1 MSMSLFDG
9 GDEHEKPD
17 RPAKVQEKNNG
28 TTAAS
33 FHMFFRFSSAVDAMV
48 KAVQRYK
55 NSRMSEFG
63 LRGMHLMFLC
73 CLSHE
78 KYGLTSSELADRCG
92 VDKAFI
98 SRIAHE
104 LIVSG
109 YIEYSDDGDEGLIQR
124 TLTSRY
130 KKKLVLT
137 DRGLGIMPRINEMIE
152 EAVNRVTDGLTGEQI
167 KTFYKVLG
175 VLEANL
181 SALDTEA
188 TNLN

>member
-1 MSMSLFDG
+1 MGMSFFEG
-9 GDEHEKPD
+9 GRDETKKAEESK
-17 RPAKVQEKNNG
+17 KNHTSG

-73 CLSHE
+73 CLSYE
-78 KYGLTSSELADRCG
+78 DGGLTSSELADRCG

-109 YIEYSDDGDEGLIQR
+109 YIEYSDDGEEGLIQR

-137 DRGLGIMPRINEMIE
+137 KQGHGIMPRINEMID
-152 EAVNRVTDGLTGEQI
+152 EAVKKVTDGLTGEQI

-181 SALDTEA
+181 TALDTEA
-188 TNLN
+188 TSFN

>member
-1 MSMSLFDG
+1 MALFDSG
-9 GDEHEKPD
+9 GDEAKEAEKS
-17 RPAKVQEKNNG
+17 REVNG
-28 TTAAS
+28 GNTAAS

-55 NSRMSEFG
+55 NSKMSEFG

-78 KYGLTSSELADRCG
+78 DGGLTSSELADRCG

-109 YIEYSDDGDEGLIQR
+109 YIEYSDDGGEGIIQR
-124 TLTSRY
+124 TLASKY
-130 KKKLVLT
+130 KKKLRLT
-137 DRGLGIMPRINEMIE
+137 ERGNGIMPRINEMID
-152 EAVNRVTDGLTGEQI
+152 EAVKKVTNGLTSEQI

-181 SALDTEA
+181 SALDA
-188 TNLN
+188 QANKFS